1 MWRGRESGFQVGASQ
16 LLDVAA
22 DLSSTFG
29 QSFSMRAFTG
39 TPEKTR
45 PGHGSRQAKAG
56 AAASQADAGGAAAG
70 TNAFAVSLNNV
81 QVWHHTPSPCTR
93 VQRLGTRREAGH

>member
-81 QVWHHTPSPCTR
+81 QV
-93 VQRLGTRREAGH
+93 